1 VATYDADLQAAVDAT
16 SVAHDAGTDQ
26 DLVQYL
32 RDQLGEREI
41 ETADDG
47 WLQRM
52 VEGIRGDRNFMIDS
66 EPDDFEPRH
75 EH

>member
-1 VATYDADLQAAVDAT
+1 MATYDADLQAAVDAT

-32 RDQLGEREI
+32 RDQLAEREI

-47 WLQRM
+47 WLRRM